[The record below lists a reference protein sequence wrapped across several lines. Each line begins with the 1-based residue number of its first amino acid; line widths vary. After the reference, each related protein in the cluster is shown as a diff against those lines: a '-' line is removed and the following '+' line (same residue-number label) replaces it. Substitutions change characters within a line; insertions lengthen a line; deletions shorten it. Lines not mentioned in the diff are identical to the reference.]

1 MGAVE
6 SERDAVTART
16 GKNFAEHTDLHSEQG
31 ALRGEH
37 PGRSANPT
45 IKVSGLAWLEFEKV
59 DLNGSERFAID
70 FGLTVHAR
78 TDDALYLRAARDGA
92 PCVVI
97 RRGTRSRFVGPVFHA
112 VDGTDL
118 DRLARATGGTV
129 EARHELGSGRVVRVS
144 DPSGFPVQVVH
155 GVEELPGLATQTPL
169 TWNVGGRT
177 ARVNAT
183 QRPTREPAR
192 VERLGHVVLGSRV
205 FGRALDWYLEH
216 LGLIVSD
223 FLYLEGQR
231 ERGPVMAFIRCDRG
245 SEPSDHHTLAMLLAP
260 ETGYVHSAYEVADL
274 DALAA
279 GGEYLKDRGYHRS
292 WGIGRHIQGS
302 QVFDYWRDPERVL
315 VEHYADGDV
324 FDATVEP
331 GWAPLSASGLRQ
343 WGPKPTRDFL
353 GATPSPALV
362 RQALEALRE
371 DNEIDLAR
379 LTGLIKAMNR

>member
-1 MGAVE
+1 MAAVE
-6 SERDAVTART
+6 SEQDAVTAQT
-16 GKNFAEHTDLHSEQG
+16 GKNFAEHKDLHSDQG
-31 ALRGEH
+31 ALPGEH

-59 DLNGSERFAID
+59 DLNRSERFAID

-97 RRGTRSRFVGPVFHA
+97 RQGSSSRFIGPVFHA
-112 VDGTDL
+112 TEGQDL

-144 DPSGFPVQVVH
+144 DPSGFPVTVVH
-155 GVEELPGLATQTPL
+155 GVEELPALPTQTPL
-169 TWNVGGRT
+169 TWNVGGRSR
-177 ARVNAT
+177 RVNAT
-183 QRPTREPAR
+183 QRPPREPAR
-192 VERLGHVVLGSRV
+192 VERLGHIVLGTRV

-279 GGEYLKDRGYHRS
+279 GGEYLRDRGYRHS

-302 QVFDYWRDPERVL
+302 QVFDYWRDPDRVM

-324 FDATVEP
+324 FDASLEP
-331 GWAPLSASGLRQ
+331 GWTPLSASGLRQ

-353 GATPSPALV
+353 GTTPSPALV